1 MDLLEKGE
9 ASEKGMGKS
18 FHSGLKL
25 TANAQQLLSARYF
38 LKDAQGKV
46 LENPQQLFKRVA
58 KHVAGAEAR
67 QNGEW
72 GDKFYRVMAN
82 LLFLPN
88 SPTLMNAG
96 LPNGQLSACFVLPVE
111 DSLVSIFTTLKDTA
125 MIHQSGGGTGYNFS
139 KLRPHGDRIAS
150 SGGVS
155 SGPMAFIKI
164 YDTATEHVRQGGK
177 RRGANMGIL
186 NANHPDIEEFI
197 LAKSEGTKL
206 QNFNLSVGITDDFM
220 EAVQVNGS
228 WPLINPRTKTIAK
241 TIKAKNIWN
250 LIVSQTWKTGD
261 PGLIFLNTI
270 NKHNP
275 IPKRKIQSTN
285 PCGEVPLFEYESCN
299 LGSLNLSKMLIS
311 ENDVWKVDW
320 DLLEET
326 IEVAIRFLDNVIS
339 VNHYLLPKVETETK
353 RNRKIGLGVMGWAE
367 MLALLNIPYASDEAI
382 ELGERLMQ
390 FIKSK
395 SYQTSQ
401 HLAEERG
408 VFPSWT
414 ESIHY
419 PDRLMRNATCNS
431 IAPTGSISVIANTSY
446 SIEPLYALAYKRVGI
461 LENQTQLEIN
471 PVFVYKMKMLGLW
484 NDELKDEVLRT
495 GTIQQL
501 EIIPKEVKRVFE
513 TSLQIPWKYHLKHQR
528 AFQKYTDNAV
538 SKTVNLREDTDEET
552 ISEIYRTAWE
562 FGLKGITIYRDG
574 SKANQVLQACHLNRS
589 SNC

>member
-58 KHVAGAEAR
+58 KNVAGAEAR

-72 GDKFYRVMAN
+72 EDKFYRVMAN

-562 FGLKGITIYRDG
+562 YGLKGITIYRDG